1 MKIKIFIVDDHSL
14 FREGLK
20 LLLSKLEFVEE
31 VFEAANGQELVE
43 NYDNFRPDIILL
55 DIEMPVLNGIE
66 AARIILKK
74 NPEQKIIVLSMYS
87 DEQYYVPMIELGV
100 SGFLQKNIDFA
111 DVKAAIKEV
120 LEGNNYFSPEILKGI
135 VLNLNSKKDRKN
147 CEVLTKRE
155 VEILLLICKGF
166 SNSEIAEKLF
176 ISKRTVDKHR
186 ENLLLKTEAKNTAG
200 LVVFAI
206 KKEIFTV

>member
-1 MKIKIFIVDDHSL
+1 MKIFIVDDHSL